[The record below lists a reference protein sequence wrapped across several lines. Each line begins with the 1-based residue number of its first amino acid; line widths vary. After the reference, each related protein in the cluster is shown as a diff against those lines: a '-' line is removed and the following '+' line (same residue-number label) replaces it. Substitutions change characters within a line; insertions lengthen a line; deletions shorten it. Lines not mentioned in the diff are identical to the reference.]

1 MYLDKFA
8 VGAKGVE
15 LHSVM
20 SLIQLMLGL
29 PTCVV
34 RDVSKVTDKRD
45 KTCKLSQPSF
55 WGGQYCGIF

>member
-15 LHSVM
+15 FHSVM

-34 RDVSKVTDKRD
+34 RDVSKVTDKTD
-45 KTCKLSQPSF
+45 KTC
-55 WGGQYCGIF
+55 